1 MVGKRKDGSI
11 ISRTARIKDKR
22 IQILSVDL
30 TNKKC
35 RIVLKGVLNG
45 VKKKNRNDC
54 SSLCCNKSI
63 MDIGATEI
71 KKWHV
76 DDNGWDDIGYHY
88 IIKRG
93 GLVEVGRPEGFQGAH
108 APAANSKSIGIC
120 LVGGMADDGGA
131 ENNFTME
138 QFLSLKDLIKKD

>member
-1 MVGKRKDGSI
+1 VELRKK
-11 ISRTARIKDKR
+11 TEM
-22 IQILSVDL
+22 
-30 TNKKC
+30 
-35 RIVLKGVLNG
+35 IVVHCAATKA
-45 VKKKNRNDC
+45 
-54 SSLCCNKSI
+54 S

-138 QFLSLKDLIKKD
+138 QFLSLKDLIKRLVMTNSNIKEIVGHCDIQDNKPNCPGFNLKEWLHKEDINVA